1 MIELHPEDK
10 TPLYEQLYLALS
22 QDIRC
27 GALPPGRALPGRR
40 TMAAQLGVSTNTVDT
55 AYQMLAAEGLA
66 APRPRSGFFV
76 QETGGML
83 HTLPRRP
90 AAPPPAG
97 SEKSRGLVYDL
108 STGSIDTSLFP
119 ARSWG
124 RLQKDLM
131 YHRPDLLERGEM
143 QGDANLRAQIA
154 AYLGEYRGVDC
165 TPEQVVVGA
174 GVEYLL
180 GCLAHLFAGYT
191 AAVENPGYSRTRAVL
206 ENSGI
211 PCVPIEI
218 DESGLPAQALERS
231 GAGLCYITP
240 SHHFPTGVTMPAPRR
255 AQLLAWAAA
264 RPGRYILED
273 DYDSEFR
280 FATRPLPS
288 LQGLSGADGPVVYL
302 TTFSKSLAPGMRIA
316 CMVLPQGL
324 LARYRHD
331 FSMYANTVSRYEQ
344 QTLCAFMAGGYFA
357 RHIARMR
364 LAYKRRMESF
374 AEALENELSPG
385 LLLSGTHSGLHF
397 LLTLPGAGG
406 ETAMVEAAAQ
416 QGVRLKGLS
425 EYYMADAA
433 HCRPDTVV
441 AGYAGLTAQDIPGAA
456 AALGRAWRQEGK
468 PQGVTRSAPCAP
480 PPAPPA
486 SAPAHRRAVR

>member
-1 MIELHPEDK
+1 MIELHPEEK
-10 TPLYEQLYLALS
+10 MPLYEQLYTALA
-22 QDIRC
+22 QDIRS
-27 GALPPGRALPGRR
+27 GALQPGKALPGRR
-40 TMAAQLGVSTNTVDT
+40 TMAAQLGISTNTVDT

-66 APRPRSGFFV
+66 VTRPRSGFFV

-83 HTLPRRP
+83 HPRVQHTPSAVRT
-90 AAPPPAG
+90 APENTDSDTKKA
-97 SEKSRGLVYDL
+97 LYDL
-108 STGSIDTSLFP
+108 STGSVDTSIFP

-124 RLQKDLM
+124 RIQKELM
-131 YHRPDLLERGEM
+131 YQRPELLQRGEM
-143 QGDANLRAQIA
+143 QGDENLRAQIA

-165 TPEQVVVGA
+165 TAKQVVVGA

-180 GCLAHLFAGYT
+180 GCLAHLFAGSA

-211 PCVPIEI
+211 PCIPVEI
-218 DESGLPAQALERS
+218 DESGLPVHALEQS
-231 GAGLCYITP
+231 GANLCYVTP

-264 RPGRYILED
+264 KPGRFILED

-288 LQGLSGADGPVVYL
+288 LQGMAGANGPVVYL

-324 LARYRHD
+324 LERYRHD
-331 FSMYANTVSRYEQ
+331 FAMYANTVSRYEQ
-344 QTLCAFMAGGYFA
+344 QTLCEFMAQGYFT

-364 LAYKRRMESF
+364 LTYKRRMEAF
-374 AEALENELSPG
+374 AAALHAG
-385 LLLSGTHSGLHF
+385 LDPDLTLAGAHSGLHF
-397 LLTLPGAGG
+397 LLTVPNAGG
-406 ETAMVEAAAQ
+406 EQGMVQAASE

-425 EYYMADAA
+425 EYYMQDAD
-433 HCRPDTVV
+433 HCAPDTVV
-441 AGYAGLTAQDIPGAA
+441 AGYSGLQAEDIPAAA
-456 AALGRAWRQEGK
+456 AALSRAWRG
-468 PQGVTRSAPCAP
+468 
-480 PPAPPA
+480 
-486 SAPAHRRAVR
+486 

>member
-1 MIELHPEDK
+1 MIELHPK
-10 TPLYEQLYLALS
+10 KKMPLYEQLYNALA
-22 QDIRC
+22 QDIRS
-27 GALPPGRALPGRR
+27 GALQPGKALPGRR
-40 TMAAQLGVSTNTVDT
+40 TMAAQLGISTNTVDT

-66 APRPRSGFFV
+66 VTRPRSGFFV

-83 HTLPRRP
+83 HTRP
-90 AAPPPAG
+90 QHSVVPAPKA
-97 SEKSRGLVYDL
+97 
-108 STGSIDTSLFP
+108 TSKNTV
-119 ARSWG
+119 SN
-124 RLQKDLM
+124 QKELM
-131 YHRPDLLERGEM
+131 YQRPELLQRGDM
-143 QGDANLRAQIA
+143 QGDENLRAQIT

-165 TPEQVVVGA
+165 TADQVVVGA

-180 GCLAHLFAGYT
+180 GCLAHLFAGST

-206 ENSGI
+206 ENNGI
-211 PCVPIEI
+211 PCVPVEI
-218 DESGLPAQALERS
+218 DESGLPIRALEQS
-231 GAGLCYITP
+231 GANLCYVTP

-264 RPGRYILED
+264 KPGRFILED

-288 LQGLSGADGPVVYL
+288 LQGMSGANGPVVYL

-324 LARYRHD
+324 LERYQSD

-344 QTLCAFMAGGYFA
+344 QTLCEFMANGYFA

-364 LAYKRRMESF
+364 LTYKRRMEAF
-374 AEALENELSPG
+374 GAALHAG
-385 LLLSGTHSGLHF
+385 LDPDLTLTGAHSGLHF

-406 ETAMVEAAAQ
+406 EQAMVQAAAK

-425 EYYMADAA
+425 EYYMQDAA

-441 AGYAGLTAQDIPGAA
+441 AGYSGLQAEDIPAAA
-456 AALGRAWRQEGK
+456 AALGRAWRQM
-468 PQGVTRSAPCAP
+468 SH
-480 PPAPPA
+480 
-486 SAPAHRRAVR
+486 SII